1 MSYCINNGLLNF
13 HFEKSRGFKIEY
25 FREIKYFYRKRHDFR
40 RAIVNHCQ
48 QVKYDL
54 KWRSVQ

>member
-25 FREIKYFYRKRHDFR
+25 FREIKYFIEKDM
-40 RAIVNHCQ
+40 IL
-48 QVKYDL
+48 D
-54 KWRSVQ
+54 VQL